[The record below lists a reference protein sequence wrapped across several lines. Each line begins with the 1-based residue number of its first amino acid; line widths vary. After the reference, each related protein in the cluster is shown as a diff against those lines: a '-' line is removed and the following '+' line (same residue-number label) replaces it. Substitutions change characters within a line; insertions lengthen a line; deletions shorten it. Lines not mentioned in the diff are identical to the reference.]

1 MKKFLL
7 AAGLSSLTTFSPAL
21 TFDAPSSFGQVEVPD
36 IGGGVGLI
44 DQQQE
49 RFIGEKVYREV
60 HKQMPVMQNPWL
72 EDQLYSIFTRILS
85 QTQAGQPIGLV
96 LIKDSQINAFAVPG
110 GLFAINT
117 GMVTSARNIDEVA
130 GVMAHEIAHVT
141 QRHYSRSKEAF
152 KGQGLLALA
161 GVLVG
166 AAIASQADGEAGTA
180 VMLGTQAALMD
191 KQLTYSRNQER
202 EADRIGMQ
210 YMYSAGYN
218 PQGMADFF
226 EL

>member
-1 MKKFLL
+1 
-7 AAGLSSLTTFSPAL
+7 AL

-117 GMVTSARNIDEVA
+117 GMVTSARNIDEV
-130 GVMAHEIAHVT
+130 
-141 QRHYSRSKEAF
+141 
-152 KGQGLLALA
+152 
-161 GVLVG
+161 
-166 AAIASQADGEAGTA
+166 
-180 VMLGTQAALMD
+180 
-191 KQLTYSRNQER
+191 
-202 EADRIGMQ
+202 
-210 YMYSAGYN
+210 
-218 PQGMADFF
+218 
-226 EL
+226 